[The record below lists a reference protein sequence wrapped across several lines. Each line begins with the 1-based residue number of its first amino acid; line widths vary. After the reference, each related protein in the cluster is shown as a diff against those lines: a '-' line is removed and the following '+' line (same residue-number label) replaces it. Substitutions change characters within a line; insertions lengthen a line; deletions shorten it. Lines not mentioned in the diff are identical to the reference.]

1 MTTAIKALT
10 RLLPILIAFG
20 LAIKA
25 IMRNVD
31 VSITT
36 NSKQATII
44 YRHATA
50 SQTAAA
56 NTLLWN

>member
-44 YRHATA
+44 YRQATA